1 VKPAVSPHPASE
13 ARMSKTAADIVDFAA
28 ARSEDATWRP
38 DPAKVLSGDPLQTAR
53 NFYSDPTGQF
63 SAGIWEAAIG
73 AWRVNYTEEEF
84 CHLLSGTVELT
95 DGAGAARRFEAGAS
109 FVIPAGFEG
118 TWRNLTPARKLY
130 VIYERKD

>member
-1 VKPAVSPHPASE
+1 
-13 ARMSKTAADIVDFAA
+13 MSKTAADIVDFAT

-38 DPAKVLSGDPLQTAR
+38 DPAKVLNGDPLQTAR

-63 SAGIWEAAIG
+63 SAGIWEAVVG

-84 CHLLSGTVELT
+84 CHLLSGTVELADET
-95 DGAGAARRFEAGAS
+95 GDTRRFEAGAS
-109 FVIPAGFEG
+109 FVIPAGFAG
-118 TWRNLTPARKLY
+118 TWANVTPARKLY

>member
-1 VKPAVSPHPASE
+1 
-13 ARMSKTAADIVDFAA
+13 MSKTAADIIDFAIA
-28 ARSEDATWRP
+28 SSEDATYRP
-38 DPAKVLSGDPLQTAR
+38 DPAKVLSGDPLQTVR
-53 NFYSDPTGQF
+53 SFYSDPTGQF
-63 SAGIWEAAIG
+63 SAGIWEG
-73 AWRVNYTEEEF
+73 AVGSWRVGYTEEEF

-95 DGAGAARRFEAGAS
+95 DGAGAARRFETGAS